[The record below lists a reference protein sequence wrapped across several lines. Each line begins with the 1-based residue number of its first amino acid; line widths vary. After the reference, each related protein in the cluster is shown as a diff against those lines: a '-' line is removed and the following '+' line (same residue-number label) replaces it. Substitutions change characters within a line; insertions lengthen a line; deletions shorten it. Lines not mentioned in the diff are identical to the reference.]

1 MTGPW
6 HYREAERLVRYANGI
21 PDGFPGDEFAQ
32 TMAQAQ
38 VHATLALAAATAL
51 RVTTPEGMGREDK
64 QAWREVAASKQ
75 TETRAVA

>member
-1 MTGPW
+1 MTGAW
-6 HYREAERLVRYANGI
+6 HYTEAERLVRYANGI

-51 RVTTPEGMGREDK
+51 RVTSPEGMNSADK
-64 QAWREVAASKQ
+64 QAWREAAATPQKP
-75 TETRAVA
+75 RAVA